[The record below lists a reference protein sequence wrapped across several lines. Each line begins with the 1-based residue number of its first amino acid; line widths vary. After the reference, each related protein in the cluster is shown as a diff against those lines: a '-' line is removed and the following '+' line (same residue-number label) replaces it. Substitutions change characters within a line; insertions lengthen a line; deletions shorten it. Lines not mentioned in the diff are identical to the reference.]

1 MGITLQKELIVRIIN
16 TLKKMDVRGY
26 ESMDMLVGLVNLFEN
41 VIEKADEMAKQQ
53 DDKSEDVTVEEAE

>member
-26 ESMDMLVGLVNLFEN
+26 KSMDMLVGLVNLFEN
-41 VIEKADEMAKQQ
+41 VIERADEMAKQQ

>member
-1 MGITLQKELIVRIIN
+1 MGITLSKELIVRIIN

-41 VIEKADEMAKQQ
+41 VIERADEMAKQQ

>member
-41 VIEKADEMAKQQ
+41 VIERADEMAKQQ

>member
-1 MGITLQKELIVRIIN
+1 MNITFQKELIIRIIN

-53 DDKSEDVTVEEAE
+53 DDNSNDVTMEEAE